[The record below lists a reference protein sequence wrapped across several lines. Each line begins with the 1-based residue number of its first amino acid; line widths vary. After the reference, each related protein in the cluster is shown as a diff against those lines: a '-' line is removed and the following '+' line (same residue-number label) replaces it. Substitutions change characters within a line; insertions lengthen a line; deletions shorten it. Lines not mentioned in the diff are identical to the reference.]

1 MTNITLYWNWFS
13 SQQKIN
19 IFPSLGITAKLVYPS
34 FVLTICLSWA
44 VDSALILNHWSLF
57 LVTRHR
63 AVNYIAICFAAQTD
77 ERHLQTKILSENSR
91 VKCYWWLVELPYWFK
106 ATFLLKILGNLSNV
120 RWKNNFI
127 TIDGALLL
135 TKFSRDDI

>member
-1 MTNITLYWNWFS
+1 MILIGFRHFKSNSKHYDKYN
-13 SQQKIN
+13 
-19 IFPSLGITAKLVYPS
+19 
-34 FVLTICLSWA
+34 FVLKLIQLSTENQHFPKFGYHGKSRLSFFR
-44 VDSALILNHWSLF
+44 VKYLSFLSSRFGTDLKSLMF
-57 LVTRHR
+57 LVPRHR

-120 RWKNNFI
+120 R
-127 TIDGALLL
+127 
-135 TKFSRDDI
+135 